1 MSKSLRSRMGAAVRR
16 SSTLLSISR
25 PGTPSRASSEGDN
38 NSLHRIDTGASSS
51 PPPQSN
57 LSEGRTS
64 LEAPPVHTAEQS
76 HVPSPIAE
84 SPAREAAASEEEA
97 ASKAPV
103 GPSPLAQSAVTA
115 GSTPPVEDEVAKPE
129 SEYVPPSI
137 LPSSAAAGP
146 GAFTDEPE
154 DMSTMT
160 NEQKVAE
167 PTAPTAHE
175 PLLAPEADTPVL
187 HKEDDHIEEAIGTD
201 DTPIILPAAEP
212 PLSIVDE
219 SKAGSSSYFALPITA
234 ERSTTEAPV
243 AIPLDPSPDPERDIH
258 NIHSPMMEEIAADV
272 HENPW
277 GAPRDPATAYM
288 PMPVPAHEGNGR
300 VTRPSSRSSMRQPT
314 QGRLTAKSSRA
325 SLAIHTDAPAE
336 EKHVKIVNTP
346 IVVDIGSRAPST
358 NGDVHTPIRTY
369 VESPTEGRRSRSV
382 SVSSKAP
389 SETAEDPFADPP
401 HMPQAAVMPNP
412 YVAEQPRVLPA
423 ESHNDVFGTLV
434 MPLPAVHEVIP
445 NQSTNSLVPSAR
457 GHFEHEMDETRPLL
471 SSRAHSPQPLSMAGI
486 SPMPVADVSSRNTTH
501 PLLHQFGWIEYIL
514 PDSSFYYVHP
524 TLRVTTD
531 IDLRN
536 IQNLDVVNKYLER
549 KDGGSSYGY
558 GTVASNGWEIWL
570 RESGVKSKKKGGKDD
585 FVKCWIDHKRRI
597 LTYNSPD
604 GRDGSRIEDED
615 RLDVEYRYWSFMEAH
630 PAHVTLPPNAKTE
643 AVEVL
648 TWSYTDRLLPRS
660 QGPPPP
666 FSQEECNELTN
677 LLRSFGDNP
686 SDQALQNTVHTRIV
700 SRILLRVAQS
710 RQEYFRPDRPLPQD
724 AAKDGLA
731 KARRK
736 TPFRQALSDFVLSCL
751 CLGIPYFFF
760 NRSQHHRLD
769 EESGIRNGAPIIVV
783 GACTCLVA
791 AIVLS
796 ASVTFLSLPGLDSIA
811 RVTALVA
818 ILCSTTSMAASVVA
832 LFRYKADLERP
843 ISIAVGG
850 GEGMVAL
857 SSRNIIMS
865 LPLVLLV
872 YGVTSFVIGI
882 VLYSFRGFKLTNTS
896 TVAEHFDVY
905 TSWTVVGLLAGLV
918 GVLSTAVVLSRR

>member
-25 PGTPSRASSEGDN
+25 PGTPSRASSEGDS

-51 PPPQSN
+51 PPPQSH
-57 LSEGRTS
+57 LPEGRTS

-103 GPSPLAQSAVTA
+103 GPSPLAQPAVTA
-115 GSTPPVEDEVAKPE
+115 VSTPPLEEVAAKPE
-129 SEYVPPSI
+129 SEYVPPPMI
-137 LPSSAAAGP
+137 PSSAAAGP

-154 DMSTMT
+154 DMSTTT
-160 NEQKVAE
+160 NEQNVPLASE
-167 PTAPTAHE
+167 PTPAPAAHE
-175 PLLAPEADTPVL
+175 PLLAPEADTAVL
-187 HKEDDHIEEAIGTD
+187 HKGDEHIEEAVGTD
-201 DTPIILPAAEP
+201 DAPVVLPAAEP
-212 PLSIVDE
+212 PLSIVDDT
-219 SKAGSSSYFALPITA
+219 KTGSTSYFALPITA
-234 ERSTTEAPV
+234 EPSAANEPV

-277 GAPRDPATAYM
+277 GAPRDQATTYM
-288 PMPVPAHEGNGR
+288 PMAVPAHEGNGR
-300 VTRPSSRSSMRQPT
+300 VSRPSSRSSMRQPT
-314 QGRLTAKSSRA
+314 QGRLATKSSRA

-358 NGDVHTPIRTY
+358 NGDVHTPVRTH
-369 VESPTEGRRSRSV
+369 VESPSDGRRSRSV

-389 SETAEDPFADPP
+389 SENAEDPFADPP
-401 HMPQAAVMPNP
+401 HMPQAAVMPHP
-412 YVAEQPRVLPA
+412 YIVEQPRVLPA
-423 ESHNDVFGTLV
+423 ESHSDVFGTLV

-445 NQSTNSLVPSAR
+445 NHSTNSLVPSAR
-457 GHFEHEMDETRPLL
+457 GHFEHDMDETRPLL
-471 SSRAHSPQPLSMAGI
+471 SSRAHSPQPPSMAGI
-486 SPMPVADVSSRNTTH
+486 SPMPVADVSNRNTTH

-558 GTVASNGWEIWL
+558 GTVVSNGWEIWL

-604 GRDGSRIEDED
+604 GREGSHIEDED

-660 QGPPPP
+660 HGPPPP

-686 SDQALQNTVHTRIV
+686 SDQTLQNTVHTRIV
-700 SRILLRVAQS
+700 SRILLRVGES
-710 RQEYFRPDRPLPQD
+710 EHP
-724 AAKDGLA
+724 
-731 KARRK
+731 
-736 TPFRQALSDFVLSCL
+736 PFF
-751 CLGIPYFFF
+751 
-760 NRSQHHRLD
+760 
-769 EESGIRNGAPIIVV
+769 
-783 GACTCLVA
+783 
-791 AIVLS
+791 
-796 ASVTFLSLPGLDSIA
+796 TFP
-811 RVTALVA
+811 
-818 ILCSTTSMAASVVA
+818 
-832 LFRYKADLERP
+832 
-843 ISIAVGG
+843 
-850 GEGMVAL
+850 
-857 SSRNIIMS
+857 
-865 LPLVLLV
+865 
-872 YGVTSFVIGI
+872 
-882 VLYSFRGFKLTNTS
+882 
-896 TVAEHFDVY
+896 
-905 TSWTVVGLLAGLV
+905 
-918 GVLSTAVVLSRR
+918 